1 MNSQIHF
8 INGYLIFNHTI
19 AVNMSN
25 TESFLEYYE
34 VIKSVIKPGFI
45 GFDYSD
51 RI

>member
-1 MNSQIHF
+1 
-8 INGYLIFNHTI
+8 
-19 AVNMSN
+19 MSN

-51 RI
+51 RIWSSNNTKRMIDSLFLN

>member
-8 INGYLIFNHTI
+8 INDYLIFNHTI

-45 GFDYSD
+45 GVDYSD